1 MIRDPRP
8 VPRPLPRART
18 LAPAL
23 AVTALAVALAG
34 GCQKEAPMTDPSSS
48 PEASASTACQKQPGD
63 VSVLRGGTF
72 PLDAA
77 ATLRAGLQYEVKA
90 DPRTWKVMFMG
101 AGVSESHDL
110 AAGDSVTVAGRTV
123 TVRDA
128 CADKIVLTVGEGGS
142 ATAG

>member
-8 VPRPLPRART
+8 ARRVRH
-18 LAPAL
+18 LVPAL
-23 AVTALAVALAG
+23 AVSALAVALAG
-34 GCQKEAPMTDPSSS
+34 GCQKETPMSDPSSS
-48 PEASASTACQKQPGD
+48 ADASASASCQKQPGD

-77 ATLRAGLQYEVKA
+77 ATLRAGLQYEVTS

-110 AAGDSVTVAGRTV
+110 AAGDTVTVAGHTV

-128 CADKIVLTVGEGGS
+128 CADKIVLTVGDGGS
-142 ATAG
+142 GATG

>member
-1 MIRDPRP
+1 MTRDPRP
-8 VPRPLPRART
+8 ARRART
-18 LAPAL
+18 PAL
-23 AVTALAVALAG
+23 AVAALAALAVVLG
-34 GCQKEAPMTDPSSS
+34 GCQKETPMSDPTSSAD
-48 PEASASTACQKQPGD
+48 ASASACEKQPGD

-110 AAGDSVTVAGRTV
+110 AAGDTVTVAGHTV

-128 CADKIVLTVGEGGS
+128 CADKIVLTLGDGGS
-142 ATAG
+142 GATG